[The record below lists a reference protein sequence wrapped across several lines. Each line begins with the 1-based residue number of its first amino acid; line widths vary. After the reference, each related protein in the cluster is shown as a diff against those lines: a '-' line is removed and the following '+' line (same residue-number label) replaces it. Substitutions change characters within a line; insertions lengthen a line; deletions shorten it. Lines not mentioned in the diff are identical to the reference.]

1 MDNTL
6 RSFHNLIKAAI
17 IEAAEERPD
26 LFGPTTI
33 YQEKESQVLL
43 SSSEAAKFL
52 RVSVKKIYQL
62 TEAGV
67 IQSYRSG
74 RKLLYNREELIKSL
88 KKYSNEW

>member
-1 MDNTL
+1 MDDTL
-6 RSFHNLIKAAI
+6 LIIRKLIKSAI
-17 IEAAEERPD
+17 IEAAEQRPD

-62 TEAGV
+62 TDAGV
-67 IQSYRSG
+67 IKSYRSG
-74 RKLLYNREELIKSL
+74 RKLLYNREELIKSIQG
-88 KKYSNEW
+88 NW